1 MGTVN
6 HEGVVAMKDLN
17 SATPAIFPTRQAINS
32 DFFFLLLSFCPQ
44 TDLSVRYSKKRQRRH
59 LPAGL

>member
-1 MGTVN
+1 MGTVS

-32 DFFFLLLSFCPQ
+32 LIFFFLLSFYSQ
-44 TDLSVRYSKKRQRRH
+44 TDLSVRYSKKLQR
-59 LPAGL
+59 